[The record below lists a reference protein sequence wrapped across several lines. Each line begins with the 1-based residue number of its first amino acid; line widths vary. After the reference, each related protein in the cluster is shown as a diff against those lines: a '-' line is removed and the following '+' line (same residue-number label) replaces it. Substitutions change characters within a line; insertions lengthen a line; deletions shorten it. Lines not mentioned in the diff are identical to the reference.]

1 MDRRIK
7 IDLSVVEATNL
18 EDFLLATME
27 KIAQRAEEKGYYNTT
42 EKRFIEL
49 SEIIGIQTAI
59 TDDEREYTSLVNKAD
74 DSQYRDQ
81 RLN

>member
-18 EDFLLATME
+18 EDFLLATMD
-27 KIAQRAEEKGYYNTT
+27 KIAQRAEERGYYNTT

-59 TDDEREYTSLVNKAD
+59 TDEERRYTNLVNEAD
-74 DSQYRDQ
+74 DSQYRDSK
-81 RLN
+81 LN